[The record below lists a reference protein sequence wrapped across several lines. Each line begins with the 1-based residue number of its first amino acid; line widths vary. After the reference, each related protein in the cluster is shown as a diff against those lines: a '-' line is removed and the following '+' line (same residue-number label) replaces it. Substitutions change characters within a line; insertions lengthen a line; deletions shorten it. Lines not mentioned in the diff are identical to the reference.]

1 MDAEQVE
8 QLYLD
13 VEPVRRKEVHGAA
26 ALDGFVYERLQAAHR
41 RRFDHTDLGGHVADT
56 LDRTVPDDVI
66 NVDLVAHKELPAAV
80 GVDNAYQTVAFL
92 PEEVEERTVL
102 AELVGIGG
110 VVDGTVVVPEDEDEP
125 VAHQLAQCGA
135 PLSIGCFG
143 EHRPSSY

>member
-41 RRFDHTDLGGHVADT
+41 RRFGHTDLGGHVADT

-110 VVDGTVVVPEDEDEP
+110 VVDGTIVVPEDEDEP

>member
-41 RRFDHTDLGGHVADT
+41 RRFGHTDLGGHVADT

-80 GVDNAYQTVAFL
+80 GVDNAYQAV
-92 PEEVEERTVL
+92 
-102 AELVGIGG
+102 
-110 VVDGTVVVPEDEDEP
+110 